1 MKEERMKKEEEQNSR
16 RTKWGWWLLKLWF
29 GTLCAS
35 VLCNWCIVGVMSLF
49 LKKTPVGNGGYTCLL
64 LFFYGAMI
72 LVLVIGAATLFLN
85 CSKRIRE
92 NKVCRF
98 LSFFLMPLLLA
109 AGDIA
114 SRVSHGQDWKD
125 ILVLCPVC
133 FAFFPCL
140 TGAYILFL
148 RKLKRLQ

>member
-1 MKEERMKKEEEQNSR
+1 MMKKEEEQNSH

-49 LKKTPVGNGGYTCLL
+49 LKKVPVDNAGYIWLL
-64 LFFYGAMI
+64 MI
-72 LVLVIGAATLFLN
+72 LDGFMILALAIGAATLFLN
-85 CSKRIRE
+85 YSKRIRE
-92 NKVCRF
+92 NKVCCF

-109 AGDIA
+109 AGDIV
-114 SRVSHGQDWKD
+114 SRVSDGQGWKE
-125 ILVLCPVC
+125 ILVLCPVY

>member
-29 GTLCAS
+29 GMLCAS

-49 LKKTPVGNGGYTCLL
+49 LKNFRVDNDGYIWLL
-64 LFFYGAMI
+64 LIFYGAMI
-72 LVLVIGAATLFLN
+72 LALAIGAVTLFLN
-85 CSKRIRE
+85 CSRRNRE
-92 NKVCRF
+92 NEVCRF
-98 LSFFLMPLLLA
+98 LSFFLMSLLLA
-109 AGDIA
+109 GYIVRMYW
-114 SRVSHGQDWKD
+114 SNWID
-125 ILVLCPVC
+125 ILVVLCPIY

-148 RKLKRLQ
+148 RKLKRA